1 MPPIKHSLTEYIT
14 VLNEKANKF
23 NHYALCRF
31 CKTKLTN
38 TKKLVTS
45 HLKNCTIFKEQ
56 YTEHE
61 QEKNFFPGDENNQND
76 GGNVLVTFFIEIN
89 INIKQNKTIL
99 YFEV

>member
-1 MPPIKHSLTEYIT
+1 MPPTKHSLTGYIT
-14 VLNEKANKF
+14 VLNEKANKS

-61 QEKNFFPGDENNQND
+61 QKRILFCEDENNQYD
-76 GGNVLVTFFIEIN
+76 GDNFLVIFFIEIN
-89 INIKQNKTIL
+89 IIIKQNKT
-99 YFEV
+99 YNFTF